1 MGDFRTC
8 AATTL
13 YLLLLA
19 SVARHVLPTGLGQ
32 CPTFGQL
39 QNFDIDKMVGKW
51 YEVERSFYL
60 MELSAS
66 CTELRVTLNDR
77 GQLNIVIYTRNR
89 WTCTHCMTRGVGV
102 LSHKGAS
109 SFRYRVN
116 KRVPYL
122 IGRML
127 PGAGQYSILA
137 TDYDQFALIWSCTG
151 LSVAHSG
158 TRRQSSKRPHK
169 FAEMAKQPLPIDIR
183 NCRCV
188 AYPQSTKEETH
199 KKRIFN
205 LPMHLLLHQIDLPFP
220 SLPYRMWV
228 LGRKREIDAQL
239 RAYIYNLLNGFGL
252 DPDRLIL
259 SKNNDC
265 PDYDK
270 NTTITD

>member
-39 QNFDIDKMVGKW
+39 QDFDINKMVGKW

-66 CTELRVTLNDR
+66 CTELRVKLNNR
-77 GQLNIVIYTRNR
+77 GQLDIVIHTRNR
-89 WTCTHCMTRGVGV
+89 WTGTHCITRGMGV
-102 LSHKGAS
+102 MSHDGAS
-109 SFRYRVN
+109 SFRYRVHN
-116 KRVPYL
+116 RMPYV
-122 IGRML
+122 IGRLL

-137 TDYDQFALIWSCTG
+137 TDYDHFALIWSCTG
-151 LSVAHSG
+151 LSLAHS
-158 TRRQSSKRPHK
+158 
-169 FAEMAKQPLPIDIR
+169 D
-183 NCRCV
+183 
-188 AYPQSTKEETH
+188 
-199 KKRIFN
+199 
-205 LPMHLLLHQIDLPFP
+205 
-220 SLPYRMWV
+220 RMWV

-239 RAYIYNLLNGFGL
+239 RAYIYNLLNNFGM
-252 DPDRLIL
+252 DADRLIL

-270 NTTITD
+270 NNTRTD